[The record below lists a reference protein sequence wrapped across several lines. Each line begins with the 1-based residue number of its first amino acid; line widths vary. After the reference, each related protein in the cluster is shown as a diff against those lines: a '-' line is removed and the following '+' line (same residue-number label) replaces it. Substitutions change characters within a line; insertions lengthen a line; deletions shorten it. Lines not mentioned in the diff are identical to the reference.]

1 MNTRSVAAGTHV
13 ILTSKPGQY
22 RTEATEGIV
31 PLATYDYLYCGRHIA
46 TFVIAALAKETKIRV
61 IEETTPSAVNLVPT
75 KFLEKFATPEAA
87 LESLRQL
94 AGHGNSAAQLT
105 PR

>member
-1 MNTRSVAAGTHV
+1 MNTHSVAAGTYV

-22 RTEATEGIV
+22 HTEATEGIV
-31 PLATYDYLYCGRHIA
+31 PLAAYDYVYCGRHIA

-61 IEETTPSAVNLVPT
+61 IDEATPSAVNLVPT
-75 KFLEKFATPEAA
+75 KFLEKFTTHEAA

>member
-1 MNTRSVAAGTHV
+1 MNTRSVPPGTHV

-22 RTEATEGIV
+22 RTEPTEGIE

-61 IEETTPSAVNLVPT
+61 IDEATPSAVNLVPT
-75 KFLEKFATPEAA
+75 KFLEKFATREAA

-94 AGHGNSAAQLT
+94 AGHGIGAAQLNA
-105 PR
+105 R